1 MQLIKK
7 IYFKDLICEFFN
19 KISVKNNNFYIIN
32 NYTFKKSQIDNNL
45 QNFLE
50 ELKKYYYKSK
60 TFYLTRE
67 IKYNNFLTIIRHI
80 CNHHDIK
87 YETKVSYIK
96 SIYNIEYYI
105 YID

>member
-7 IYFKDLICEFFN
+7 IYFKDLFCEFLN

-60 TFYLTRE
+60 IFYLTRE
-67 IKYNNFLTIIRHI
+67 IKYNNFLTIIRQI